1 MTPFLTADLKVC
13 EGFRARAYPDPDS
26 ELAKTG
32 QGSGAPW
39 TIGYGHCG
47 LDVHPGLEWT
57 EDQACEAL
65 RQDIATAVAGLDKAL
80 PWWRSLNDPRQDV
93 FVQLAFNMGIH
104 GLLEFKRM
112 LGFAKSGAFDKASV
126 ELLNSTWA
134 SQVKTRAWR
143 LASQL
148 RTGLRP

>member
-1 MTPFLTADLKVC
+1 MTPLRYFALSLTATALAGCAV
-13 EGFRARAYPDPDS
+13 GPNYHTPDEHPPAQFAAVHGERS
-26 ELAKTG
+26 MSAKPSS
-32 QGSGAPW
+32 QAP
-39 TIGYGHCG
+39 
-47 LDVHPGLEWT
+47 
-57 EDQACEAL
+57 QATQVDFA
-65 RQDIATAVAGLDKAL
+65 A
-80 PWWRSLNDPRQDV
+80 WWRSLNDARQDV